1 MNKIINSLNISNTGT
16 IDANGSK
23 RGIRI
28 SGQVGAK
35 FSLTIKD
42 SSNRNILED
51 YLNNVVIPKSGT
63 YTLTQAFPAFE
74 SNNFTRVDN
83 TETYT
88 ITISPGAF
96 TSFDKDVTTSYEIL
110 QYPDPTITITSDA
123 TIDTNAWGI
132 TASVSGA
139 DATLK
144 GKAMRLAETIPNNFT
159 TSSSSTYTKRFG
171 EILYNI
177 TVPAS
182 SGRLYISKTP
192 NIVTDL
198 KKSTDVKRVLAED
211 KGNKKTIVL
220 TTPPDEPSQ
229 FLNTVKEGMTYR
241 GSYVYTKLFDSNIT
255 DSDGRGFSDKIKLNN
270 IENLVVGMVITGEN
284 VKGLTTIISIDSDTD
299 ITISLKQKLTSF
311 DQLTFTKKF
320 IGKIDTIDAEGNI
333 TTDSKE
339 VIAKNANITL
349 TNDTTSIHGKVNAT
363 GSGSATIT
371 LSGTYQ
377 VRKFGKE
384 DVTFTQTLGNFITAI
399 PNAHTQYITT
409 TKDTPVTF
417 DLLALDTD
425 LDKGNKTPTWE
436 AQDYPLHGTIN
447 ASSWTA
453 GVGTTIY
460 TPHTGY
466 TGTDKIYFYTSYSGQ
481 ISARTPIYITIT

>member
-1 MNKIINSLNISNTGT
+1 MNKTINSLNISNENTL
-16 IDANGSK
+16 DANGGK
-23 RGIRI
+23 RGITI
-28 SGQVGAK
+28 SGKVGAK
-35 FSLTIKD
+35 FSLTIKN
-42 SSNRNILED
+42 SSEKNILED
-51 YLNNVVIPKSGT
+51 YLENVTIPKSGT
-63 YTLTQAFPAFE
+63 YKLIQKFPAYE

-88 ITISPGAF
+88 IAILPGAF
-96 TSFDKDVTTSYEIL
+96 TSFDKDMTTSYEIL

-144 GKAMRLAETIPNNFT
+144 GKAMRLAETIPNNFS

-171 EILYNI
+171 EITYNI

-192 NIVTDL
+192 NIITTL
-198 KKSTDVKRVLAED
+198 KKSTDVKRILAED
-211 KGNKKTIVL
+211 KGNEKTIVL

-241 GSYVYTKLFDSNIT
+241 GSYVYTKLFTSNVSDSNEK
-255 DSDGRGFSDKIKLNN
+255 GFSNKIRLANT
-270 IENLVVGMVITGEN
+270 ENLIVGMILTGDN
-284 VKGLTTIISIDSDTD
+284 VKGFATIVSIDNDTD

-339 VIAKNANITL
+339 VIAKNANITF
-349 TNDTTSIHGKVNAT
+349 TNDTTSIHGKISAT

-371 LSGTYQ
+371 LNGTYQ
-377 VRKFGKE
+377 VRMFGKE
-384 DVTFTQTLGNFITAI
+384 DVTFTQILSNFITAT
-399 PNAHTQYITT
+399 PNAYTQYITT
-409 TKDTPVTF
+409 TKNTAITF

-425 LDKGNKTPTWE
+425 EDSKTPSNG
-436 AQDYPLHGTIN
+436 ASDDPSHGTLN
-447 ASSWTA
+447 ETAWAA
-453 GVGTTIY
+453 GVGTTVY

-466 TGTDKIYFYTSYSGQ
+466 TGTDKFYFYTNNGSQ
-481 ISARTPIYITIT
+481 ISARTPVYITIT

>member
-1 MNKIINSLNISNTGT
+1 MNKIINSLNISNTNT
-16 IDANGSK
+16 IDANGGK
-23 RGIRI
+23 RGITI
-28 SGQVGAK
+28 LGQAGAK

-42 SSNRNILED
+42 SSDRNILED
-51 YLNNVVIPKSGT
+51 YLENVIIPQSGT
-63 YTLTQAFPAFE
+63 YTIIQAFPVFE
-74 SNNFTRVDN
+74 SNNFTRIDN

-88 ITISPGAF
+88 IAISPGAF
-96 TSFDKDVTTSYEIL
+96 TSFDNDMTTSYEIL

-123 TIDTNAWGI
+123 T
-132 TASVSGA
+132 SVSTSGVVGA
-139 DATLK
+139 NATLK
-144 GKAMRLAETIPNNFT
+144 GKAMRLAETIPNNFS

-171 EILYNI
+171 EILYNV

-182 SGRLYISKTP
+182 SGILYVSKTP
-192 NIVTDL
+192 NVVTDL

-211 KGNKKTIVL
+211 KGNEKTIVL

-229 FLNTVKEGMTYR
+229 FLNTVKEGMTYK
-241 GSYVYTKLFDSNIT
+241 GSYAYTKLFDSNIS
-255 DSDGRGFSDKIKLNN
+255 DNDGRGFSNKIKLDN
-270 IENLVVGMVITGEN
+270 IENLVVGMTITGDN
-284 VKGLTTIISIDSDTD
+284 VKGFATIISIDNDTD

-339 VIAKNANITL
+339 VIAKNANITF
-349 TNDTTSIHGKVNAT
+349 TNDTTSIHGKITAT

-371 LSGTYQ
+371 LNGTYQ

-384 DVTFTQTLGNFITAI
+384 DVTFTQMLSNFITAI

-417 DLLALDTD
+417 DLLAPDTD
-425 LDKGNKTPTWE
+425 EDSKTPSNG
-436 AQDYPLHGTIN
+436 ASDDPSHGTLN
-447 ASSWTA
+447 ETAWAA
-453 GVGTTIY
+453 GVGTTVY

-466 TGTDKIYFYTSYSGQ
+466 TGTDKFYFYTNNGAQ